1 MALARDELA
10 ASPMVVIT
18 TFIVIAV
25 LLTVAAYALVFD
37 RPENEVALV
46 VVRPEGSL
54 AFDVTKS
61 SGGLA
66 WAEVDLRFL
75 DRAGNDLAESY
86 LELPEGDIDL
96 EDRVAVVPLPPAG
109 TYLLLVFLGDEELS
123 RLAVTI

>member
-1 MALARDELA
+1 VALARDDLA

-61 SGGLA
+61 SGGLS
-66 WAEVDLRFL
+66 WDEVDLRFL
-75 DRAGNDLAESY
+75 DRAGNDLSESY
-86 LELPEGDIDL
+86 LVLPDGDIDP
-96 EDRVAVVPLPPAG
+96 EDRVEVVPLPPG
-109 TYLLLVFLGDEELS
+109 GSYLLLVFLGDEELS